1 LYINFF
7 ERVLAQM
14 KFPQLQMESQRGRIR
29 IEQTPANI
37 EIRQAR
43 ATQTIEQ
50 PSAEM
55 NIRTTK
61 GKMHI
66 DQSQAWEDRLLMST
80 IRLNEIHAQ
89 EGMQAIKEGT
99 ARRAEQGAQL
109 IKIENDVNM
118 IAEQAREN
126 GHPQMKQLSIKYVP
140 SPFSVKLDYEPGEL
154 EINFQPRK
162 PVIDVQINKPELLF
176 ERGSVNISMAQ
187 YPHLEISVIDLYV

>member
-1 LYINFF
+1 M
-7 ERVLAQM
+7 R
-14 KFPQLQMESQRGRIR
+14 FPQLQMESQRGRIS
-29 IEQTPANI
+29 IEQNPAKI

-80 IRLNEIHAQ
+80 IRLNEMHAQ
-89 EGMQAIKEGT
+89 EGMQAIQEGT

-109 IKIENDVNM
+109 LKIEQGGNI
-118 IAEQAREN
+118 IAEQAIEN

-140 SPFSVKLDYEPGEL
+140 SPFSVKLNYEPGEL
-154 EINFQPRK
+154 EIDFQPRK
-162 PVIDVQINKPELLF
+162 PVIDVQINKPELSF
-176 ERGSVNISMAQ
+176 ERGPVNISMAQ
-187 YPHLEISVIDLYV
+187 YPHLEISVVDLYV